1 MWPLA
6 LSHLAN
12 CFKQYELL
20 ILPGTSVDI
29 YLEGDKLKFILCHQ
43 ISFNFIRFNCSGFAK
58 TADRRVAQTEGVAA
72 QQMEKAEQAKQ
83 FDKQTNKQTQ
93 KQTNKLDKKEA

>member
-12 CFKQYELL
+12 CFQQYELL

-29 YLEGDKLKFILCHQ
+29 YLEGDKLKFILSHQ

-58 TADRRVAQTEGVAA
+58 TADRRVAQAEGVAA

-83 FDKQTNKQTQ
+83 FDKQTNQPENKQSNRTR
-93 KQTNKLDKKEA
+93 KEA

>member
-1 MWPLA
+1 MATLIRIVGPCYISNNPILSKFKK
-6 LSHLAN
+6 SHLCRSPSN
-12 CFKQYELL
+12 RIHIFYTNL
-20 ILPGTSVDI
+20 IKNPVFIFFPGLT
-29 YLEGDKLKFILCHQ
+29 
-43 ISFNFIRFNCSGFAK
+43 K